1 MQSITRTIKI
11 LLVENNTSN
20 ALLSPE
26 FFPKI
31 TTPKYQ
37 VVEAKLLSDGLKHLE
52 QNNFDIILL
61 NLLPRD
67 SWGIESLKKIQQI
80 ALGIP
85 IIVLTEKDHEEVGL
99 AAVRAGAQDYIV
111 KEEIGDSLLTRAI
124 NHALERQHMIEALR
138 QSEVLYRGVVE
149 DQTELICRFLPN
161 GSLTFVNSAYCRY
174 FKRSQP
180 ELLGCNFIKAN
191 NCTKFIVPEDL
202 ELFEADIKSLT
213 CHHPKSTVEFRV
225 ITHDGQI
232 RWQQWNHRAIFQ
244 GKKIVEYQ
252 AVGRDISDRKQAER
266 DKAHLMASLHESEE
280 RFRIVTNSA
289 AVLIWMS
296 DANGQGIF
304 FNQSWL
310 DFTGRSL
317 EAELIDNWWAHIHD
331 QDRQNCQN
339 LYQSA
344 IKEPQSFDLEY
355 RLLRHDGQYRWIF
368 NTIVPRF
375 ESNGKFAGFVGSC
388 IDITKRKLAEEQLAR
403 QAECDRILAEI
414 TQHIHKS
421 LKLEAILQTALL
433 EISRF
438 THAEKIFIAKV
449 DNGGK
454 SQTLLEYVYPN
465 PKLAEC
471 CELTRVFEDQVLQS
485 PAKLAQLKA
494 GELLILDREPQ
505 NQLCRHN
512 HQSLSRGDSSTVI
525 VPIISEQQLWGIL
538 CIRQYSQK
546 RIWQIEEINLL
557 EQISL
562 QLAIAI
568 KQSELYHQLEKVNQ
582 DLETLAVID
591 SLTGIANRR
600 KFDEYLAS
608 EWLRLS
614 REQAPLSLILCDID
628 HFKLYND
635 TYGHQRGD
643 LCLREVAQKI
653 HQTVKRPA
661 DLTARYGGEE
671 LAIVLPHTNQEGAAS
686 LAQQICLQIQALQIP
701 HMASPVDLYITLSLG
716 VAGCIPNHNTSPQD
730 LIAIADRNLY
740 QAKKMGRNRVV
751 TGLEIISNELE
762 VSRK

>member
-1 MQSITRTIKI
+1 MQTIPRTIKI
-11 LLVENNTSN
+11 LLVENNISD
-20 ALLSPE
+20 ALILQK
-26 FFPKI
+26 FFAKI
-31 TTPKYQ
+31 TTYKCQ
-37 VVEAKLLSDGLKHLE
+37 VMKIESLSDGLKHLE

-61 NLLPRD
+61 NLLPKD

-85 IIVLTEKDHEEVGL
+85 IVVMTERENKEVGL
-99 AAVRAGAQDYIV
+99 AALREGAQDYIV
-111 KEEIGDSLLTRAI
+111 KEEICERLLTRSINQAI
-124 NHALERQHMIEALR
+124 ERKHSIEALS
-138 QSEVLYRGVVE
+138 QSEARYRGVVE

-161 GSLTFVNSAYCRY
+161 GSLTFVNPAYCRY
-174 FKRSQP
+174 FKKSP
-180 ELLGCNFIKAN
+180 LELLGCNFVN
-191 NCTKFIVPEDL
+191 GDNFTKFIVPEDL
-202 ELFEADIKSLT
+202 ELVAADLKSLSWHNPT
-213 CHHPKSTVEFRV
+213 SNLEFRV
-225 ITHDGQI
+225 ITHEEKV

-266 DKAHLMASLHESEE
+266 DKARLIASLHESEE

-317 EAELIDNWWAHIHD
+317 EAELIDNWLANIHD
-331 QDRQNCQN
+331 QDRQRSQN

-344 IKEPQSFDLEY
+344 LKERKSVEIEY

-375 ESNGKFAGFVGSC
+375 KSNGKFDGFVGSC
-388 IDITKRKLAEEQLAR
+388 IDITKRKLAEEKLAR
-403 QAECDRILAEI
+403 QAECDHILAEI
-414 TQHIHKS
+414 TQHIYKS
-421 LKLEAILQTALL
+421 LKLEAILQAALI

-438 THAEKIFIAKV
+438 LHAEKIFIAKV
-449 DNGGK
+449 NNGVK
-454 SQTLLEYVYPN
+454 SQMLLEYVYPN
-465 PKLAEC
+465 LAEC
-471 CELTRVFEDQVLQS
+471 CEQSRVFEDEVMKF
-485 PAKLAQLKA
+485 PAKL
-494 GELLILDREPQ
+494 
-505 NQLCRHN
+505 NQLRAGDTLFLDQEAKKQICCN
-512 HQSLSRGDSSTVI
+512 KHQSLSRKNSSTII
-525 VPIISEQQLWGIL
+525 VPIISEQQLWGLL

-546 RIWQIEEINLL
+546 RIWQNEEINLL

-568 KQSELYHQLEKVNQ
+568 KQSELYHQLEKANQ
-582 DLETLAVID
+582 ELETLAVID

-643 LCLREVAQKI
+643 LCLRQVAQAI
-653 HQTVKRPA
+653 QQTVKRPA

-671 LAIVLPHTNQEGAAS
+671 LAIVLPHTNHEGAAS
-686 LAQQICLQIQALQIP
+686 LAQKICLHIQALQIP
-701 HMASPVDLYITLSLG
+701 HIASPVALYITLSLG
-716 VAGCIPNHNTSPQD
+716 VAGCIPNHDTYPQD
-730 LIAIADRNLY
+730 LIAIADQNLY
-740 QAKKMGRNRVV
+740 QAKKMGKNRVV
-751 TGLEIISNELE
+751 TELE
-762 VSRK
+762 VISKERTPKD